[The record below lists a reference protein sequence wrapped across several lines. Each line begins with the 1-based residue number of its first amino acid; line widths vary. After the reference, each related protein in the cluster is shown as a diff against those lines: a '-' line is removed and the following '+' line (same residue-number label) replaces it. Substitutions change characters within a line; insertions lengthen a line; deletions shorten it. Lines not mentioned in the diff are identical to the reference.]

1 MNKKGFTLVELL
13 AVIVILAVIAL
24 IATPVVLN
32 MIEESRKG
40 AAESSALSY
49 VEQVENKI
57 VINSMNATDDT
68 NYDGRYQVV
77 GNTFSKQEVIFD
89 VDLKGEKVDGNY
101 PNDVIIEKGAVK
113 EAHLK
118 LGQYYVTY
126 LNENNKVT
134 YCSSKE
140 GYLKNCT
147 SDEIIELAIDYKET
161 ILNGADPVI
170 TGKLIPIQIDNSGK
184 VTYADV
190 TQKWYSYNEKKWANA
205 VIVKDESKTYEV
217 GKEIPLNEIESYF
230 VWIPRYKYKIFNEG
244 NYTSVTN
251 VDNSI
256 NKTIEIVFEN
266 KTVAESNGT
275 KVGEYL
281 THPAFRT
288 FDTNGI
294 WVGKFETTGSSSD
307 LTILPGK
314 ESLRNLNVKSMFNL
328 AYDYERSLESHMM
341 KNTEWGAVTYL
352 TYSPYGKNSKVRINN
367 NSSRLTGYAAVN
379 EPTCGYTETNEECN
393 KYGTGDSINKP
404 YNTETGYLASTTG
417 NITGIYDM
425 SGGSHE
431 YVAAYMEGNVG
442 SSGFSLDEI
451 NSKIKYFDVYSST
464 SSITSY
470 KNRILG
476 DATGE
481 LGPFGT
487 LVSTGSKGDRTAYI
501 NSFFSGDSNFVD
513 SSYPWFHRG
522 GALDT
527 GVVAG
532 PSYFSRNTG
541 AAHGSISFRVV
552 FAD

>member
-32 MIEESRKG
+32 MIEDSRKG
-40 AAESSALSY
+40 ASESSALSY
-49 VEQVENKI
+49 VEQVENTI
-57 VINSMNATDDT
+57 VTKSMNATDST
-68 NYDGRYQVV
+68 NYDGRYQVI
-77 GNTFSKQEVIFD
+77 GNTFSKQEVMFN
-89 VDLKGEKVDGNY
+89 VDLKGEKIDGNY
-101 PNDVIIEKGAVK
+101 PNEVIIEKGAVK

-126 LNENNKVT
+126 LNENNKVS

-140 GYLKNCT
+140 GYLKNCN
-147 SDEIIELAIDYKET
+147 SEEIIEVTVDYKET

-170 TGKLIPIQIDNSGK
+170 TGKLIPVTIANDGK

-190 TQKWYSYNEKKWANA
+190 TQEWYSYKNKKWANA
-205 VIVKDESKTYEV
+205 VIVKDESKIYEV
-217 GKEIPLNEIESYF
+217 GKEIPLTEIESYF

-266 KTVAESNGT
+266 KTTAESNGS

-281 THPAFRT
+281 THPAFKT

-294 WVGKFETTGSSSD
+294 WVGKFETTGTSSD
-307 LTILPGK
+307 LTVLPGK
-314 ESLRNLNVKSMFNL
+314 VSLRTLNIKSMFNL
-328 AYDYERSLESHMM
+328 AYNYERNLDSHMM

-352 TYSPYGKNSKVRINN
+352 TYSIYGKNGSVRINN
-367 NSSRLTGYAAVN
+367 NSSRLTGYAAVK

-393 KYGTGDSINKP
+393 KYGTENSITKP
-404 YNTETGYLASTTG
+404 YNTDVGYLASTTG

-425 SGGSHE
+425 SGGSLE
-431 YVAAYMEGNVG
+431 YMASYMEGNVG
-442 SSGFSLDEI
+442 ESGFTLEEI

-464 SSITSY
+464 STLMKY
-470 KNRILG
+470 ENRILG

-481 LGPFGT
+481 LGPFGKLT
-487 LVSTGSKGDRTAYI
+487 STGSNGNIISNI
-501 NSFFSGDSNFVD
+501 NSFYSGNSYFVD
-513 SSYPWFHRG
+513 SSSPWFYRGGSYVRGAIASLSAFHRG
-522 GALDT
+522 PGT
-527 GVVAG
+527 AG
-532 PSYFSRNTG
+532 
-541 AAHGSISFRVV
+541 GSGFRMVL
-552 FAD
+552 AK